1 MIQFVSKLYAVMV
14 IYCSTGKTTGSIV
27 TESAGSTTSGC
38 KSPALH
44 QNSQPW
50 HLAYNKIRYA
60 NHQIRFWTLTFGHN
74 PKV

>member
-14 IYCSTGKTTGSIV
+14 IYAQQVKLLVLSWQNLQV
-27 TESAGSTTSGC
+27 LRQVDA
-38 KSPALH
+38 SPALH

-50 HLAYNKIRYA
+50 HMAYDKIRYA